1 MNLEKGKVGLSANL
15 LNLEMEIEGCQMAS
29 IVSVSKTEDQSSK
42 RGNVQDNICEYDRK
56 SIND

>member
-29 IVSVSKTEDQSSK
+29 VVSVSKIGD
-42 RGNVQDNICEYDRK
+42 
-56 SIND
+56 